1 MNVSKAKTATIMNK
15 FTIQQLQQM
24 RESEDRVEFKAGEGG
39 NISYDGRG
47 KTNPKDRRRCI
58 LGYVI
63 ALCNEG
69 GGRLV
74 IGMHDNYPHRV
85 TGTRQAHNAIGQLE
99 SDIYRDTTI
108 RPEIYELYDEENRRV
123 LVIEVPSR
131 PIGKVFKFEDVPLMR
146 VGEEL
151 KPMSDAMYL
160 KILQES
166 EPDFS
171 EKICEGLT
179 LEDLDEEAI
188 RVMKQG
194 YAQRWNKPEFVST
207 PTLQVVRDFA
217 LMNKDGQLTNAALIL
232 LGKSEAIRKHLYCN
246 RVTVEYRLYHSM
258 IEYTARQEFQEP
270 LVLMVDSVWN
280 YINQPASNPLQH
292 YNDGFRIGDI
302 PAFNREV
309 VREAILNACCHRVMF
324 IQSDVVVKQ
333 YPDQLVITNAGGF
346 PVGVDVDNILTVNS
360 MPRCKLITEV
370 LQKAGFI
377 EKSGQGVDKMF
388 YHCLMDGKLLPDYSL
403 TDDWQVCLRLPG
415 EIKYPAFMLYAR
427 ELQNARPANNKL
439 NVFDLLALF
448 RASQGDSQR
457 HTDEVTLRKLINE
470 GLLISAQ
477 DGYKL
482 SDRYYEIA
490 KNVGTVENTQ
500 KYDAV
505 NVPVNDTVKLPQ
517 LTERQKKIYHIIKD
531 GTINDT
537 ANVPINVPINASGLA
552 TILNVSEK
560 TIKRDLYV
568 LRDLNLIK
576 YVGSNKTGHW
586 EIENEDRSH

>member
-1 MNVSKAKTATIMNK
+1 MNK
-15 FTIQQLQQM
+15 FTIHQLQQM

-39 NISYDGRG
+39 NVSYDGRG

-74 IGMHDNYPHRV
+74 IGMHDNYPHCV
-85 TGTRQAHNAIGQLE
+85 TGTRQAQDAIGQLE

-207 PTLQVVRDFA
+207 PTLQVLRDFA

-232 LGKSEAIRKHLYCN
+232 LGKSEVIRKHLYCN

-457 HTDEVTLRKLINE
+457 HTDEVTLRKLTDE
-470 GLLISAQ
+470 GLLITAQ

-490 KNVGTVENTQ
+490 KNT
-500 KYDAV
+500 AV
-505 NVPVNDTVKLPQ
+505 DVIGQDSDTKNVPVNDTVKLSQ
-517 LTERQKKIYHIIKD
+517 LTERQKRIYCIIKD
-531 GTINDT
+531 GTINGTINDT
-537 ANVPINVPINASGLA
+537 INAQTL
-552 TILNVSEK
+552 SEALGASVT

-586 EIENEDRSH
+586 EVIN

>member
-1 MNVSKAKTATIMNK
+1 MNK

-39 NISYDGRG
+39 NVSYDGRG

-85 TGTRQAHNAIGQLE
+85 TGTRQAQDAIGQLE

-207 PTLQVVRDFA
+207 PTLQVLHDFA

-309 VREAILNACCHRVMF
+309 VREAILNACCHRVMY
-324 IQSDVVVKQ
+324 IQSDVVIKQ
-333 YPDQLVITNAGGF
+333 YPDQLIITNAGGF

-388 YHCLMDGKLLPDYSL
+388 YHCLMDGKRLPDYSL
-403 TDDWQVCLRLPG
+403 TDDWQVCLRLSG

-427 ELQNARPANNKL
+427 ELQNDRPANNKL

-448 RASQGDSQR
+448 RASQGESQR
-457 HTDEVTLRKLINE
+457 HTDEVTLRKLIDE
-470 GLLISAQ
+470 GLLISTQ

-490 KNVGTVENTQ
+490 KNTAVDVIGQDSDT
-500 KYDAV
+500 V
-505 NVPVNDTVKLPQ
+505 NVQLYNAIE
-517 LTERQKKIYHIIKD
+517 LTERQNIIYNCIKES
-531 GTINDT
+531 
-537 ANVPINVPINASGLA
+537 VQ
-552 TILNVSEK
+552 LNVQLNTTDLSNKLNIGFK
-560 TIKRDLYV
+560 TMQRELKVIETLG
-568 LRDLNLIK
+568 LIVR
-576 YVGSNKTGHW
+576 VGSKKTGHW
-586 EIENEDRSH
+586 ELINQQK

>member
-1 MNVSKAKTATIMNK
+1 MNK

-39 NISYDGRG
+39 NVSYDGRG

-85 TGTRQAHNAIGQLE
+85 TGTRQAQDAIGQLE

-171 EKICEGLT
+171 EKICEGLS

-188 RVMKQG
+188 RVIKQG

-207 PTLQVVRDFA
+207 PTLQVLRDFA

-258 IEYTARQEFQEP
+258 IEYTARQEFQES

-388 YHCLMDGKLLPDYSL
+388 YHCLMDGKCLPDYSQ
-403 TDDWQVCLRLPG
+403 TDEWQVCLRLPG

-448 RASQGDSQR
+448 RASQGESQR
-457 HTDEVTLRKLINE
+457 HTDEVTLRKLIGE

-490 KNVGTVENTQ
+490 KNVGTVDNDRKDDT
-500 KYDAV
+500 V
-505 NVPVNDTVKLPQ
+505 NVPVNDTVKLHQ

-531 GTINDT
+531 SMINDT
-537 ANVPINVPINASGLA
+537 ANDIVNDTVTAKTL
-552 TILNVSEK
+552 SESLGTSII
-560 TIKRDLYV
+560 TIKRDLAAMQSV
-568 LRDLNLIK
+568 GVIK
-576 YVGSNKTGHW
+576 RVGSDKTGHW
-586 EIENEDRSH
+586 EAIVK

>member
-1 MNVSKAKTATIMNK
+1 MNK

-39 NISYDGRG
+39 NVSYDGRG

-85 TGTRQAHNAIGQLE
+85 TGTRQAQDAIGQLE

-108 RPEIYELYDEENRRV
+108 RPEIYELYDKENRRV

-207 PTLQVVRDFA
+207 PTLQVLLDFA

-309 VREAILNACCHRVMF
+309 VREAILNACCHRVMY
-324 IQSDVVVKQ
+324 IQSDVVIKQ
-333 YPDQLVITNAGGF
+333 YPDQLIITNAGGF

-360 MPRCKLITEV
+360 MPHCKLITEV

-388 YHCLMDGKLLPDYSL
+388 YHCLMDGKRLPDYSL
-403 TDDWQVCLRLPG
+403 TDDWQVCLRLSG

-427 ELQNARPANNKL
+427 ELQNDRPANNKL

-457 HTDEVTLRKLINE
+457 HTDEVTLRKLIDE

-490 KNVGTVENTQ
+490 KNTAVDVIGQDSDT
-500 KYDAV
+500 V
-505 NVPVNDTVKLPQ
+505 NVQLSNAIE
-517 LTERQKKIYHIIKD
+517 LTERQNIIYNSIKES
-531 GTINDT
+531 
-537 ANVPINVPINASGLA
+537 VQ
-552 TILNVSEK
+552 LNVQLNTTDLSNKLNIGFK
-560 TIKRDLYV
+560 TMQRELKVIETLG
-568 LRDLNLIK
+568 LIVR
-576 YVGSNKTGHW
+576 VGSKKTGHW
-586 EIENEDRSH
+586 EIR

>member
-1 MNVSKAKTATIMNK
+1 MNK

-39 NISYDGRG
+39 NVSYDGRG
-47 KTNPKDRRRCI
+47 RTNPKDRRRCI

-85 TGTRQAHNAIGQLE
+85 TGTRQAQDAIGQLE

-108 RPEIYELYDEENRRV
+108 RPEIYELYDEENHRV

-207 PTLQVVRDFA
+207 PTLQVLHDFA

-324 IQSDVVVKQ
+324 IQSDVVIKQ
-333 YPDQLVITNAGGF
+333 YPDQLIITNAGGF

-388 YHCLMDGKLLPDYSL
+388 YHCLMDGKCLPDYSL
-403 TDDWQVCLRLPG
+403 TDDWQVCLRLSG
-415 EIKYPAFMLYAR
+415 EIKYPAFLLYAR

-448 RASQGDSQR
+448 RASQGESQR
-457 HTDEVTLRKLINE
+457 HTDEVTLRKLIDE
-470 GLLISAQ
+470 GLLIPAQ

-482 SDRYYEIA
+482 SERYYEIV
-490 KNVGTVENTQ
+490 KNVGTIENTQ
-500 KYDAV
+500 KNDTV
-505 NVPVNDTVKLPQ
+505 NVLVNDTVKLPQ
-517 LTERQKKIYHIIKD
+517 LTERQKRIYSIIKD
-531 GTINDT
+531 DTINNTINDT
-537 ANVPINVPINASGLA
+537 INDTINAQTL
-552 TILNVSEK
+552 SEALGASVT

-586 EIENEDRSH
+586 EVIN

>member
-39 NISYDGRG
+39 NVSYDGRG

-85 TGTRQAHNAIGQLE
+85 TGTRQAQDAIGQLE
-99 SDIYRDTTI
+99 ADIYRDTTI

-171 EKICEGLT
+171 EKICEGLS

-194 YAQRWNKPEFVST
+194 YAQRWNKTEFVST
-207 PTLQVVRDFA
+207 PTLQVLHDFA
-217 LMNKDGQLTNAALIL
+217 LMNKEGQLTNAALIL

-324 IQSDVVVKQ
+324 IQSDVVIKQ
-333 YPDQLVITNAGGF
+333 YPDQLIITNAGGF

-388 YHCLMDGKLLPDYSL
+388 YHCLMDGKRLPDYSL
-403 TDDWQVCLRLPG
+403 TDDWQVCLRLSG

-457 HTDEVTLRKLINE
+457 HTDEVTLRKLIDE

-482 SDRYYEIA
+482 SERYYEIV
-490 KNVGTVENTQ
+490 KNVGTIEDNRKDDT
-500 KYDAV
+500 V
-505 NVPVNDTVKLPQ
+505 NVPVNDMVKLPQ

-531 GTINDT
+531 GTTNDT
-537 ANVPINVPINASGLA
+537 VNDIVNDTVTAKTLSEALGAS
-552 TILNVSEK
+552 II
-560 TIKRDLYV
+560 TIKRDLAV
-568 LRDLNLIK
+568 MQSVGVIK
-576 YVGSNKTGHW
+576 RVGSDKTGHW
-586 EIENEDRSH
+586 EVNK

>member
-1 MNVSKAKTATIMNK
+1 MNK

-39 NISYDGRG
+39 NVSYDGRG
-47 KTNPKDRRRCI
+47 KTNPKERRRCI

-85 TGTRQAHNAIGQLE
+85 TGTRQAQDAIGQLE

-207 PTLQVVRDFA
+207 PTLQVLHDFA

-309 VREAILNACCHRVMF
+309 VREAILNACCHRVMY
-324 IQSDVVVKQ
+324 IQSDVVIKQ
-333 YPDQLVITNAGGF
+333 YPDQLIITNAGGF

-388 YHCLMDGKLLPDYSL
+388 YHCLMDGKRLPDYSL
-403 TDDWQVCLRLPG
+403 TDDWQVCLRLSG

-427 ELQNARPANNKL
+427 ELQNDRPANNKL

-448 RASQGDSQR
+448 RASQGESQR
-457 HTDEVTLRKLINE
+457 HTDEVTLRKLIDE

-490 KNVGTVENTQ
+490 KNTAVDVIGQ
-500 KYDAV
+500 DSDAV
-505 NVPVNDTVKLPQ
+505 NVQLSNAIE
-517 LTERQKKIYHIIKD
+517 LTERQNIIYNSIKE
-531 GTINDT
+531 G
-537 ANVPINVPINASGLA
+537 VQ
-552 TILNVSEK
+552 LNVQLNTTDLSNKLNIGFK
-560 TIKRDLYV
+560 TMQRELKVIETLG
-568 LRDLNLIK
+568 LIVR
-576 YVGSNKTGHW
+576 VGSKKTGHW
-586 EIENEDRSH
+586 EIR

>member
-1 MNVSKAKTATIMNK
+1 MNK

-207 PTLQVVRDFA
+207 PTLQVLRDFA

-232 LGKSEAIRKHLYCN
+232 LGKSEVIRKHLYCN

-490 KNVGTVENTQ
+490 KNT
-500 KYDAV
+500 AV
-505 NVPVNDTVKLPQ
+505 DVIGQDSDTKNVPVNDTVKLSQ
-517 LTERQKKIYHIIKD
+517 LTERQKRIYCIIKD
-531 GTINDT
+531 GTINGTINDT
-537 ANVPINVPINASGLA
+537 INAQTL
-552 TILNVSEK
+552 SEALGASVT

-586 EIENEDRSH
+586 EVIN

>member
-1 MNVSKAKTATIMNK
+1 MIK

-39 NISYDGRG
+39 NVSYDGRG
-47 KTNPKDRRRCI
+47 KTNPKERRRCI

-74 IGMHDNYPHRV
+74 IGMNDNYPHRV
-85 TGTRQAHNAIGQLE
+85 TGTRQAQDAIGQLE

-108 RPEIYELYDEENRRV
+108 RPEIYELHDEENRRV

-131 PIGKVFKFEDVPLMR
+131 PIGKVFKFDDVPLMR

-171 EKICEGLT
+171 EKICEGLS

-194 YAQRWNKPEFVST
+194 YAQRWDKPEFVNT
-207 PTLQVVRDFA
+207 PTLQVLHDFA
-217 LMNKDGQLTNAALIL
+217 LMNKEGQLTNAALIL

-258 IEYTARQEFQEP
+258 IEYTARQEFQQP
-270 LVLMVDSVWN
+270 LLLMVDSVWN

-309 VREAILNACCHRVMF
+309 VREAILNACCHRVMY
-324 IQSDVVVKQ
+324 IQSDVVIKQ
-333 YPDQLVITNAGGF
+333 YPDQLIITNAGGF

-388 YHCLMDGKLLPDYSL
+388 YHCLMDGKCLPDYSL

-457 HTDEVTLRKLINE
+457 HTDEVTLRKLTNE
-470 GLLISAQ
+470 GLLIPAQ

-482 SDRYYEIA
+482 SERYDEIV
-490 KNVGTVENTQ
+490 KNVGGVENAQ
-500 KYDAV
+500 KDDTV
-505 NVPVNDTVKLPQ
+505 NVPINDMVKLSQ
-517 LTERQKKIYHIIKD
+517 LTERQRKIYHIIKD

-537 ANVPINVPINASGLA
+537 VNDIVNDTVTAKTLSESLGAS
-552 TILNVSEK
+552 II
-560 TIKRDLYV
+560 TIKRDLAAMQSV
-568 LRDLNLIK
+568 GVIK
-576 YVGSNKTGHW
+576 RVGSDKNGHW
-586 EIENEDRSH
+586 EIINQ

>member
-15 FTIQQLQQM
+15 FTIQQLQHM

-39 NISYDGRG
+39 NVSYDGRG

-74 IGMHDNYPHRV
+74 IGMHDNYPHSV

-171 EKICEGLT
+171 EKICEGLS

-194 YAQRWNKPEFVST
+194 YAQRWNKPE
-207 PTLQVVRDFA
+207 
-217 LMNKDGQLTNAALIL
+217 
-232 LGKSEAIRKHLYCN
+232 
-246 RVTVEYRLYHSM
+246 
-258 IEYTARQEFQEP
+258 
-270 LVLMVDSVWN
+270 
-280 YINQPASNPLQH
+280 
-292 YNDGFRIGDI
+292 
-302 PAFNREV
+302 
-309 VREAILNACCHRVMF
+309 
-324 IQSDVVVKQ
+324 
-333 YPDQLVITNAGGF
+333 
-346 PVGVDVDNILTVNS
+346 
-360 MPRCKLITEV
+360 
-370 LQKAGFI
+370 
-377 EKSGQGVDKMF
+377 
-388 YHCLMDGKLLPDYSL
+388 
-403 TDDWQVCLRLPG
+403 
-415 EIKYPAFMLYAR
+415 
-427 ELQNARPANNKL
+427 
-439 NVFDLLALF
+439 
-448 RASQGDSQR
+448 
-457 HTDEVTLRKLINE
+457 
-470 GLLISAQ
+470 Q

-482 SDRYYEIA
+482 SDRYYEIV
-490 KNVGTVENTQ
+490 KNVGIVENNRKDDT
-500 KYDAV
+500 V
-505 NVPVNDTVKLPQ
+505 NVPVNDTAKLSQ

-537 ANVPINVPINASGLA
+537 VNDTANDTVTAKTLSEALGAS
-552 TILNVSEK
+552 II
-560 TIKRDLYV
+560 TIKRDLAAMQSV
-568 LRDLNLIK
+568 GVIK
-576 YVGSNKTGHW
+576 RVGSDKTGHW
-586 EIENEDRSH
+586 EAIVK

>member
-1 MNVSKAKTATIMNK
+1 MNK

-39 NISYDGRG
+39 NVSYDGRG

-85 TGTRQAHNAIGQLE
+85 NGTRQAQDAIGQLE
-99 SDIYRDTTI
+99 SDIYRDTAI

-207 PTLQVVRDFA
+207 PTLQVLRDFA

-258 IEYTARQEFQEP
+258 IEYTARQEFQQP
-270 LVLMVDSVWN
+270 LLLMVDSVWN

-309 VREAILNACCHRVMF
+309 VREAILNACCHRVMY
-324 IQSDVVVKQ
+324 IQSDVVIKQ
-333 YPDQLVITNAGGF
+333 YPDQLIITNAGGF

-427 ELQNARPANNKL
+427 ELQNDRPATT
-439 NVFDLLALF
+439 
-448 RASQGDSQR
+448 SS
-457 HTDEVTLRKLINE
+457 TYST
-470 GLLISAQ
+470 S
-477 DGYKL
+477 
-482 SDRYYEIA
+482 
-490 KNVGTVENTQ
+490 
-500 KYDAV
+500 
-505 NVPVNDTVKLPQ
+505 LPSSV
-517 LTERQKKIYHIIKD
+517 LPKA
-531 GTINDT
+531 T
-537 ANVPINVPINASGLA
+537 ANAIQ
-552 TILNVSEK
+552 TK
-560 TIKRDLYV
+560 
-568 LRDLNLIK
+568 
-576 YVGSNKTGHW
+576 
-586 EIENEDRSH
+586 